1 MVWRFDWQPDNGELS
16 MFSDTDFAGC
26 TQTRRS
32 TSGGVAMRG
41 GHVIKTYSQT
51 QSTICLSSAEAE
63 LGGIVKAAAQGLGLQ
78 SVARD
83 LGMEM
88 TLAVNADAS
97 AAIGICRRRGLGKVR
112 HLHVAD
118 LWVQDKVRAG
128 DFALNKVPGAKNP
141 SDLLTK
147 HMDLKTM
154 DIHLQA
160 MNIAPTSGRAQSAPK
175 LP

>member
-1 MVWRFDWQPDNGELS
+1 

-26 TQTRRS
+26 AETRRS

-41 GHVIKTYSQT
+41 THVVKTYSQT
-51 QSTICLSSAEAE
+51 QSTSCLSSAEAE

-83 LGMEM
+83 LGIDLN
-88 TLAVNADAS
+88 LAISADAS

-118 LWVQDKVRAG
+118 LWVQDRLGTG
-128 DFALNKVPGAKNP
+128 DFTLNKVPGASNP

-147 HMDLKTM
+147 HMELKTI
-154 DIHLQA
+154 DTHLNA
-160 MNIAPTSGRAQSAPK
+160 MNIFPSTGRSQPAPQ